1 MRPRVFPF
9 GAILTIGLPPEN
21 FINNCF
27 KVLLN
32 NKHRIQEKV
41 ITVLK
46 KPLCLVNPYLGSVLL
61 KTITELRNFLQVI
74 LNFCKSH
81 ILFKNKKKLTNAFYF
96 KYHILEELIS
106 SFVYKFQ
113 SGLYNKYY
121 YCECVKHLGIK
132 TGEDVGVSPISVA
145 SAV

>member
-1 MRPRVFPF
+1 M
-9 GAILTIGLPPEN
+9 
-21 FINNCF
+21 
-27 KVLLN
+27 
-32 NKHRIQEKV
+32 

-61 KTITELRNFLQVI
+61 KTITKLRNFLQVI
-74 LNFCKSH
+74 LNFCKSQ

-121 YCECVKHLGIK
+121 YCECVKHLSIK
-132 TGEDVGVSPISVA
+132 TGEDIGISPISVA